1 MNKKAILMASFLLVG
16 SFSFAQKLSPSTSM
30 MLHEA
35 RTAQKKA
42 KAANATPQTVSAF
55 ITVKSQDAIAKIE
68 ALGAKVN
75 SRISETLVTADMPLS
90 AIEPISNLDE
100 VVSVSVGTEAKLLM
114 DNARKLLG
122 VDECHQMTENNG
134 CLLYTSD
141 AADE

>member
-55 ITVKSQDAIAKIE
+55 ITVKSQDAIAQIE

-75 SRISETLVTADMPLS
+75 FAHQRDTRHCRHAPV
-90 AIEPISNLDE
+90 
-100 VVSVSVGTEAKLLM
+100 
-114 DNARKLLG
+114 
-122 VDECHQMTENNG
+122 CHRT
-134 CLLYTSD
+134 YF
-141 AADE
+141 